1 MERAAPPFA
10 PRVAAVLRR
19 RQELPYGDKTREQVT
34 EAVDFAVRRLV
45 DRGVKLIVVAC
56 NAATAMAI
64 DHLRAA
70 YPIPFVG
77 LEPAVKPAALSSRSG
92 VIGILATAAT
102 LRGKLFR
109 ETSRRYE
116 DRVRII
122 ARVGEGFVELV
133 EQNRERTEE
142 AYRRVERLL
151 TPMIEAGADRIVLG
165 CTHYPFLS
173 EAMHRVIGD
182 RDVRLVNPAAAVE
195 QRTETLLCEGG
206 IEASGGSRPV
216 YEFMTSADEAYRQRL
231 GRQERGS
238 ADDAFRVG
246 GAFRRRKPSGE
257 AAVGRR
263 CRAVSCFGER
273 DRVPISEVSRMRGV
287 LQGAGDDRKCEVRKR
302 PSVRCGS
309 QASGTLT
316 GKIRGRRRVGERPLG
331 RKVRLSAVAY
341 PPGQR

>member
-1 MERAAPPFA
+1 MNDAPIGVFDSGLGGLT
-10 PRVAAVLRR
+10 VWSELRR
-19 RQELPYGDKTREQVT
+19 RLPRESLLYYGDGKNCPYGDKTREQVT

-151 TPMIEAGADRIVLG
+151 MPMIEAGADRIVLG
-165 CTHYPFLS
+165 CTHYPFLRPVLDRIV
-173 EAMHRVIGD
+173 AG
-182 RDVRLVNPAAAVE
+182 RDVRIVDPSPAVARRVAELLDRGGLRAAPDHLP
-195 QRTETLLCEGG
+195 R
-206 IEASGGSRPV
+206 
-216 YEFMTSADEAYRQRL
+216 YEFITFADEAYRLRL
-231 GRQERGS
+231 
-238 ADDAFRVG
+238 
-246 GAFRRRKPSGE
+246 
-257 AAVGRR
+257 
-263 CRAVSCFGER
+263 
-273 DRVPISEVSRMRGV
+273 
-287 LQGAGDDRKCEVRKR
+287 VRK
-302 PSVRCGS
+302 
-309 QASGTLT
+309 A
-316 GKIRGRRRVGERPLG
+316 LG
-331 RKVRLSAVAY
+331 
-341 PPGQR
+341 

>member
-1 MERAAPPFA
+1 MNDAPIGVFDSGLGGLT
-10 PRVAAVLRR
+10 VWSELRR
-19 RQELPYGDKTREQVT
+19 RLPRESLLYYGDGKNCPYGDKTREQVT

-165 CTHYPFLS
+165 CT
-173 EAMHRVIGD
+173 
-182 RDVRLVNPAAAVE
+182 LVNPAAAVE
-195 QRTETLLCEGG
+195 QRTETLLSEGE

-231 GRQERGS
+231 VAKSE
-238 ADDAFRVG
+238 
-246 GAFRRRKPSGE
+246 E
-257 AAVGRR
+257 ART
-263 CRAVSCFGER
+263 
-273 DRVPISEVSRMRGV
+273 MRF
-287 LQGAGDDRKCEVRKR
+287 E
-302 PSVRCGS
+302 
-309 QASGTLT
+309 
-316 GKIRGRRRVGERPLG
+316 
-331 RKVRLSAVAY
+331 
-341 PPGQR
+341 

>member
-1 MERAAPPFA
+1 MNDAPIGVFDSGLGGLT
-10 PRVAAVLRR
+10 VWSELRR
-19 RQELPYGDKTREQVT
+19 RLPRESLLYYGDGKNCPYGDKTREQVT

-133 EQNRERTEE
+133 EEDREQSPEAEE
-142 AYRRVERLL
+142 AVRRVLE
-151 TPMIEAGADRIVLG
+151 PMIREGADQIVLG
-165 CTHYPFLS
+165 CTHYPFLLPVF
-173 EAMHRVIGD
+173 RQVIGERGVAVVD
-182 RDVRLVNPAAAVE
+182 PSPAVGRRVGQLLDQYDLRAEKGAAANYGFL
-195 QRTETLLCEGG
+195 T
-206 IEASGGSRPV
+206 
-216 YEFMTSADEAYRQRL
+216 FADEAYRSRL
-231 GRQERGS
+231 ECK
-238 ADDAFRVG
+238 AFG
-246 GAFRRRKPSGE
+246 
-257 AAVGRR
+257 
-263 CRAVSCFGER
+263 
-273 DRVPISEVSRMRGV
+273 
-287 LQGAGDDRKCEVRKR
+287 
-302 PSVRCGS
+302 
-309 QASGTLT
+309 
-316 GKIRGRRRVGERPLG
+316 
-331 RKVRLSAVAY
+331 
-341 PPGQR
+341 

>member
-1 MERAAPPFA
+1 MNDAPIGVFDSGLGGLT
-10 PRVAAVLRR
+10 VWSELRR
-19 RQELPYGDKTREQVT
+19 RLPRESLLYYGDGKNCPYGDKTREQVT

-122 ARVGEGFVELV
+122 SRVGEGFVEMV
-133 EQNRERTEE
+133 EQNLERTEE

-231 GRQERGS
+231 VAKSE
-238 ADDAFRVG
+238 
-246 GAFRRRKPSGE
+246 E
-257 AAVGRR
+257 ART
-263 CRAVSCFGER
+263 
-273 DRVPISEVSRMRGV
+273 MRF
-287 LQGAGDDRKCEVRKR
+287 E
-302 PSVRCGS
+302 
-309 QASGTLT
+309 
-316 GKIRGRRRVGERPLG
+316 
-331 RKVRLSAVAY
+331 
-341 PPGQR
+341 

>member
-1 MERAAPPFA
+1 MNDAPIGVFDSGLGGLT
-10 PRVAAVLRR
+10 VWSELRR
-19 RQELPYGDKTREQVT
+19 RLPRESLLYYGDGKNCPYGDKTREQVT

-77 LEPAVKPAALSSRSG
+77 LEPAG

-102 LRGKLFR
+102 LRGRLFR

-151 TPMIEAGADRIVLG
+151 EPMIEAGADRIVLG

-195 QRTETLLCEGG
+195 QRTEALLREGG

-231 GRQERGS
+231 AAKSE
-238 ADDAFRVG
+238 
-246 GAFRRRKPSGE
+246 E
-257 AAVGRR
+257 ART
-263 CRAVSCFGER
+263 
-273 DRVPISEVSRMRGV
+273 MRF
-287 LQGAGDDRKCEVRKR
+287 E
-302 PSVRCGS
+302 
-309 QASGTLT
+309 
-316 GKIRGRRRVGERPLG
+316 
-331 RKVRLSAVAY
+331 
-341 PPGQR
+341 

>member
-1 MERAAPPFA
+1 MNDAPIGVFDSGLGGLT
-10 PRVAAVLRR
+10 VWSELRR
-19 RQELPYGDKTREQVT
+19 RLPRESLLYYGDGKNCPYGDKTREQVT
-34 EAVDFAVRRLV
+34 EAVDFAIRRLV

-165 CTHYPFLS
+165 CTHYPFLRPVLDRIV
-173 EAMHRVIGD
+173 AG
-182 RDVRLVNPAAAVE
+182 RDVRIVDPSPAVARRVAELLDRGGLRAAPDHLP
-195 QRTETLLCEGG
+195 R
-206 IEASGGSRPV
+206 
-216 YEFMTSADEAYRQRL
+216 YEFITFADEAYRLRL
-231 GRQERGS
+231 
-238 ADDAFRVG
+238 
-246 GAFRRRKPSGE
+246 
-257 AAVGRR
+257 
-263 CRAVSCFGER
+263 
-273 DRVPISEVSRMRGV
+273 
-287 LQGAGDDRKCEVRKR
+287 VRK
-302 PSVRCGS
+302 
-309 QASGTLT
+309 A
-316 GKIRGRRRVGERPLG
+316 LG
-331 RKVRLSAVAY
+331 
-341 PPGQR
+341 

>member
-1 MERAAPPFA
+1 MNDAPIGVFDSGLGGLT
-10 PRVAAVLRR
+10 VWSELRR
-19 RQELPYGDKTREQVT
+19 RLPRESLLYYGDGKNCPYGDKTREQVT

-70 YPIPFVG
+70 YPVPFVG

-165 CTHYPFLS
+165 CTHYPFLRPVLDRIV
-173 EAMHRVIGD
+173 AG
-182 RDVRLVNPAAAVE
+182 RDVRIVDPSPAVARRVAELLDRGGLRAAPDHLP
-195 QRTETLLCEGG
+195 R
-206 IEASGGSRPV
+206 
-216 YEFMTSADEAYRQRL
+216 YEFITFADEAYRLRL
-231 GRQERGS
+231 
-238 ADDAFRVG
+238 
-246 GAFRRRKPSGE
+246 
-257 AAVGRR
+257 
-263 CRAVSCFGER
+263 
-273 DRVPISEVSRMRGV
+273 
-287 LQGAGDDRKCEVRKR
+287 VRK
-302 PSVRCGS
+302 
-309 QASGTLT
+309 A
-316 GKIRGRRRVGERPLG
+316 LG
-331 RKVRLSAVAY
+331 
-341 PPGQR
+341 

>member
-1 MERAAPPFA
+1 M
-10 PRVAAVLRR
+10 
-19 RQELPYGDKTREQVT
+19 
-34 EAVDFAVRRLV
+34 
-45 DRGVKLIVVAC
+45 
-56 NAATAMAI
+56 
-64 DHLRAA
+64 
-70 YPIPFVG
+70 
-77 LEPAVKPAALSSRSG
+77 
-92 VIGILATAAT
+92 ATAAT

-122 ARVGEGFVELV
+122 ARVGEGFVDLV

-231 GRQERGS
+231 VAKSE
-238 ADDAFRVG
+238 
-246 GAFRRRKPSGE
+246 E
-257 AAVGRR
+257 ARTMR
-263 CRAVSCFGER
+263 F
-273 DRVPISEVSRMRGV
+273 SRRGV
-287 LQGAGDDRKCEVRKR
+287 SAAETVRRGGGRTAVQGRFLFWGKGPCSDFGGLPNAGRT
-302 PSVRCGS
+302 
-309 QASGTLT
+309 A
-316 GKIRGRRRVGERPLG
+316 RGRG
-331 RKVRLSAVAY
+331 
-341 PPGQR
+341 

>member
-1 MERAAPPFA
+1 MNDAPIGVFDSGLGGLT
-10 PRVAAVLRR
+10 VWSELRR
-19 RQELPYGDKTREQVT
+19 RLPRESLLYYGDGKNCPYGDKTREQVT

-133 EQNRERTEE
+133 ERNRERTEE

-165 CTHYPFLS
+165 CTHYPFLRPVLDRIV
-173 EAMHRVIGD
+173 AG
-182 RDVRLVNPAAAVE
+182 RDVRIVDPSPAVARRVAELLDRGGLRAAPDHLP
-195 QRTETLLCEGG
+195 R
-206 IEASGGSRPV
+206 
-216 YEFMTSADEAYRQRL
+216 YEFITFADEAYRLRL
-231 GRQERGS
+231 
-238 ADDAFRVG
+238 
-246 GAFRRRKPSGE
+246 
-257 AAVGRR
+257 
-263 CRAVSCFGER
+263 
-273 DRVPISEVSRMRGV
+273 
-287 LQGAGDDRKCEVRKR
+287 VRK
-302 PSVRCGS
+302 
-309 QASGTLT
+309 A
-316 GKIRGRRRVGERPLG
+316 LG
-331 RKVRLSAVAY
+331 
-341 PPGQR
+341 

>member
-1 MERAAPPFA
+1 MNDAPIGVFDSGLGGLT
-10 PRVAAVLRR
+10 VWSELRR
-19 RQELPYGDKTREQVT
+19 RLPRESLLYYGDGKNCPYGDKTREQVT

-102 LRGKLFR
+102 LRGRLFR

-133 EQNRERTEE
+133 EQNCERTEE

-151 TPMIEAGADRIVLG
+151 EPMIEAGADRIVLG
-165 CTHYPFLS
+165 CTHYPFLR

-195 QRTETLLCEGG
+195 QRTEALLREGG

-216 YEFMTSADEAYRQRL
+216 YEFMTSADEA
-231 GRQERGS
+231 
-238 ADDAFRVG
+238 
-246 GAFRRRKPSGE
+246 
-257 AAVGRR
+257 
-263 CRAVSCFGER
+263 
-273 DRVPISEVSRMRGV
+273 
-287 LQGAGDDRKCEVRKR
+287 
-302 PSVRCGS
+302 
-309 QASGTLT
+309 
-316 GKIRGRRRVGERPLG
+316 
-331 RKVRLSAVAY
+331 
-341 PPGQR
+341 

>member
-1 MERAAPPFA
+1 MADNRPIGIYDSGLGGLTVWSE
-10 PRVAAVLRR
+10 LRR
-19 RQELPYGDKTREQVT
+19 RLPRESLLYYGDGKNCPYGDKTREQVT

-133 EQNRERTEE
+133 ERNRERTEE

-165 CTHYPFLS
+165 CTHYPFLRPVLDRIV
-173 EAMHRVIGD
+173 AG
-182 RDVRLVNPAAAVE
+182 RDVRIVDPSPAVARRVAELLDRGGLRAAPDHLP
-195 QRTETLLCEGG
+195 R
-206 IEASGGSRPV
+206 
-216 YEFMTSADEAYRQRL
+216 YEFITFADEAYRLRL
-231 GRQERGS
+231 
-238 ADDAFRVG
+238 
-246 GAFRRRKPSGE
+246 
-257 AAVGRR
+257 
-263 CRAVSCFGER
+263 
-273 DRVPISEVSRMRGV
+273 
-287 LQGAGDDRKCEVRKR
+287 VRK
-302 PSVRCGS
+302 
-309 QASGTLT
+309 A
-316 GKIRGRRRVGERPLG
+316 LG
-331 RKVRLSAVAY
+331 
-341 PPGQR
+341 

>member
-1 MERAAPPFA
+1 MELGLLSRDRTGDEVTPWIEAFVSARRWIEDKTKVAMNDAPIGVFDSRAGRAD
-10 PRVAAVLRR
+10 RISELRR
-19 RQELPYGDKTREQVT
+19 RLPRESLLYYGDGKNCPYGDKTREQVT

-102 LRGKLFR
+102 LRGRLFR

-133 EQNRERTEE
+133 EQNCERTEE

-151 TPMIEAGADRIVLG
+151 EPMIEAGADRIVLG
-165 CTHYPFLS
+165 CTHYPF
-173 EAMHRVIGD
+173 ARGD
-182 RDVRLVNPAAAVE
+182 APRSATATSVWSIRRRPSSSGPRLCCA
-195 QRTETLLCEGG
+195 RG

-231 GRQERGS
+231 AAKSE
-238 ADDAFRVG
+238 
-246 GAFRRRKPSGE
+246 E
-257 AAVGRR
+257 ART
-263 CRAVSCFGER
+263 
-273 DRVPISEVSRMRGV
+273 MRF
-287 LQGAGDDRKCEVRKR
+287 E
-302 PSVRCGS
+302 
-309 QASGTLT
+309 
-316 GKIRGRRRVGERPLG
+316 
-331 RKVRLSAVAY
+331 
-341 PPGQR
+341 

>member
-1 MERAAPPFA
+1 MDSGLGGLTVWSE
-10 PRVAAVLRR
+10 LRR
-19 RQELPYGDKTREQVT
+19 RVPRESLLYYGDGKNCPYGDKTREQVT

-56 NAATAMAI
+56 NAATAMAL

-231 GRQERGS
+231 VAKSE
-238 ADDAFRVG
+238 
-246 GAFRRRKPSGE
+246 E
-257 AAVGRR
+257 ARTMR
-263 CRAVSCFGER
+263 FKSVSCFVER

-316 GKIRGRRRVGERPLG
+316 GKIRGRRRVCERPLG
-331 RKVRLSAVAY
+331 LKVRLSAVAY

>member
-1 MERAAPPFA
+1 MNDAPIGVFDSGLGGLT
-10 PRVAAVLRR
+10 VWSELRR
-19 RQELPYGDKTREQVT
+19 RLPRESLLYYGDGKNCPYGDKTREQVT

-206 IEASGGSRPV
+206 IEASGGQSARIRIYDQCRRSLPAAAGSPRARKRGRCVSSR
-216 YEFMTSADEAYRQRL
+216 
-231 GRQERGS
+231 
-238 ADDAFRVG
+238 
-246 GAFRRRKPSGE
+246 
-257 AAVGRR
+257 
-263 CRAVSCFGER
+263 
-273 DRVPISEVSRMRGV
+273 RGV
-287 LQGAGDDRKCEVRKR
+287 SAAETVRRGGGRTAVQGRFLFRGKGPCSDFGGLPNAGRT
-302 PSVRCGS
+302 
-309 QASGTLT
+309 A
-316 GKIRGRRRVGERPLG
+316 RGRG
-331 RKVRLSAVAY
+331 
-341 PPGQR
+341 

>member
-1 MERAAPPFA
+1 MNDAPIGVFDSGLGGLT
-10 PRVAAVLRR
+10 VWSELRR
-19 RQELPYGDKTREQVT
+19 RLPRESLLYYGDGKNCPYGDKTREQVT

-102 LRGKLFR
+102 LRGRLFR

-151 TPMIEAGADRIVLG
+151 EPMIEAGADRIVLG
-165 CTHYPFLS
+165 CTHYPFLERGDAPRDRRPRRPS
-173 EAMHRVIGD
+173 GQSGGGRRAADRGSAARRGNRGFRRQSARIRVYD
-182 RDVRLVNPAAAVE
+182 QCRRSLPAAA
-195 QRTETLLCEGG
+195 
-206 IEASGGSRPV
+206 
-216 YEFMTSADEAYRQRL
+216 

-246 GAFRRRKPSGE
+246 G
-257 AAVGRR
+257 
-263 CRAVSCFGER
+263 RASA
-273 DRVPISEVSRMRGV
+273 SEVVRDGMRGGGGRTAV
-287 LQGAGDDRKCEVRKR
+287 QGRFLFRGKGPCSGFGGLPNAGRT
-302 PSVRCGS
+302 
-309 QASGTLT
+309 A
-316 GKIRGRRRVGERPLG
+316 RGRG
-331 RKVRLSAVAY
+331 
-341 PPGQR
+341 

>member
-1 MERAAPPFA
+1 MNDAPIGVFDSGLGGLTRMERAAPPFA

-19 RQELPYGDKTREQVT
+19 RQELPVRGQDPRAGDRGRRFRRTG
-34 EAVDFAVRRLV
+34 RLV
-45 DRGVKLIVVAC
+45 DRGVELIVVAC

-151 TPMIEAGADRIVLG
+151 MPMIVQAGADRICARL
-165 CTHYPFLS
+165 HALSLS
-173 EAMHRVIGD
+173 ERGD
-182 RDVRLVNPAAAVE
+182 APRDRRPRHPSG
-195 QRTETLLCEGG
+195 RT
-206 IEASGGSRPV
+206 
-216 YEFMTSADEAYRQRL
+216 
-231 GRQERGS
+231 
-238 ADDAFRVG
+238 
-246 GAFRRRKPSGE
+246 RRRLSSNGPRLCCARGE
-257 AAVGRR
+257 SRLPGAVG
-263 CRAVSCFGER
+263 
-273 DRVPISEVSRMRGV
+273 PYTN
-287 LQGAGDDRKCEVRKR
+287 L
-302 PSVRCGS
+302 
-309 QASGTLT
+309 
-316 GKIRGRRRVGERPLG
+316 
-331 RKVRLSAVAY
+331 
-341 PPGQR
+341 

>member
-1 MERAAPPFA
+1 MNDAPIGVFDSGLGGLT
-10 PRVAAVLRR
+10 VWSELRR
-19 RQELPYGDKTREQVT
+19 RLPRESLLYYGDGKNCPYGDKTREQVT
-34 EAVDFAVRRLV
+34 EAVDFAIRRLV

-133 EQNRERTEE
+133 EQNRERTE
-142 AYRRVERLL
+142 
-151 TPMIEAGADRIVLG
+151 
-165 CTHYPFLS
+165 
-173 EAMHRVIGD
+173 
-182 RDVRLVNPAAAVE
+182 
-195 QRTETLLCEGG
+195 TLLCEGG

-231 GRQERGS
+231 VAKSE
-238 ADDAFRVG
+238 
-246 GAFRRRKPSGE
+246 E
-257 AAVGRR
+257 ART
-263 CRAVSCFGER
+263 
-273 DRVPISEVSRMRGV
+273 MRF
-287 LQGAGDDRKCEVRKR
+287 E
-302 PSVRCGS
+302 
-309 QASGTLT
+309 
-316 GKIRGRRRVGERPLG
+316 
-331 RKVRLSAVAY
+331 
-341 PPGQR
+341 

>member
-1 MERAAPPFA
+1 MNDAPIGVFDSGLGGLT
-10 PRVAAVLRR
+10 VWSELRR
-19 RQELPYGDKTREQVT
+19 RLPRESLLYYGDGKNCPYGDKTREQVT

-165 CTHYPFLS
+165 CTHYPFLRPVLDRIV
-173 EAMHRVIGD
+173 AG
-182 RDVRLVNPAAAVE
+182 RDVRIVDPSPAVARRVAELLDRGGLRAAPDHLP
-195 QRTETLLCEGG
+195 R
-206 IEASGGSRPV
+206 
-216 YEFMTSADEAYRQRL
+216 YEFITFADEAYRLRL
-231 GRQERGS
+231 
-238 ADDAFRVG
+238 
-246 GAFRRRKPSGE
+246 
-257 AAVGRR
+257 
-263 CRAVSCFGER
+263 
-273 DRVPISEVSRMRGV
+273 
-287 LQGAGDDRKCEVRKR
+287 VRK
-302 PSVRCGS
+302 
-309 QASGTLT
+309 A
-316 GKIRGRRRVGERPLG
+316 LG
-331 RKVRLSAVAY
+331 
-341 PPGQR
+341 